1 MEAMSMG
8 LKILTGHTCELADVS
23 ELDLNLSYRD
33 PDFTA
38 IIRKFLLNLTHVNDI
53 IHLPQGL
60 CMDGQDVIGVG
71 AVCDRDIQGFSAVEK
86 DKYVGMF
93 QIKDLQEDRTSK

>member
-23 ELDLNLSYRD
+23 ELDLNLSDRD

-38 IIRKFLLNLTHVNDI
+38 IARKFLLNLTHVI
-53 IHLPQGL
+53 VKMSLESMPHV
-60 CMDGQDVIGVG
+60 QD
-71 AVCDRDIQGFSAVEK
+71 
-86 DKYVGMF
+86 
-93 QIKDLQEDRTSK
+93 QETC